1 MHTIGTTFG
10 GLHIYKVR
18 VRCDGLKVT
27 STYELLPASC
37 YDYGHI
43 GHGIKDCSKMCEEKR
58 AKLETTITIALK
70 AESNLKEDN
79 VEFDF
84 ADKSNFGLGN
94 DFLCSTEVSESDSSN
109 EGLEWNLIRPK
120 GFISNGKENVT
131 LGKRK
136 LGYSTTWLDEFEDE
150 TEVLKSQKRD
160 ISIEESTS
168 TESQYH

>member
-1 MHTIGTTFG
+1 
-10 GLHIYKVR
+10 
-18 VRCDGLKVT
+18 
-27 STYELLPASC
+27 YELLPASC
-37 YDYGHI
+37 YDCGHI
-43 GHGIKDCSKMCEEKR
+43 GHGIKDCSKICEEQR

-70 AESNLKEDN
+70 AESNLKGARLMEIGNWRKSRNFGEFEQPIFKEDN

-94 DFLCSTEVSESDSSN
+94 DFLCSKEVSGSDSSN

-120 GFISNGKENVT
+120 GFIGNGKENVI
-131 LGKRK
+131 LGKIK
-136 LGYSTTWLDEFEDE
+136 LGYSTTCLDEFEDE